1 MLSRKSKCQ
10 FLQAGTIVSHM
21 LLGKT
26 IDASRKSLP
35 MGKGCHEEIS
45 WSLPLVP
52 YGGHMGILW
61 SHGAHKETAS
71 LWKEL
76 SRNHQFDMCEQIT
89 ALIYNAHYENIIEY
103 HNLMM

>member
-1 MLSRKSKCQ
+1 
-10 FLQAGTIVSHM
+10 
-21 LLGKT
+21 
-26 IDASRKSLP
+26 
-35 MGKGCHEEIS
+35 
-45 WSLPLVP
+45 
-52 YGGHMGILW
+52 MGILW